1 MNTKLS
7 AQLSKL
13 LVGGLVLYFIY
24 IFITALSIVDRRH
37 IGTKNGTYINS
48 TTDNNPY
55 IAQLADRLTS
65 NCKSD
70 TCRVQYILDY
80 VTTIPYKINHINA
93 NSPQETIQKNF
104 GDCDDKSN
112 LLISL
117 LHELN
122 IESYFVLVPK
132 HIFVIV
138 ALDDGSFNNNFLGD
152 IKGLYLNGKKFYI
165 LESTAKGSSIG
176 FPFRYKISDI
186 EMIMEPFENREV
198 EVNRVEWRL

>member
-1 MNTKLS
+1 MNSKLS
-7 AQLSKL
+7 AQLSKV
-13 LVGGLVLYFIY
+13 LVGGLVLYFFY

-37 IGTKNGTYINS
+37 IGTDNGTYINS

-55 IAQLADRLTS
+55 IEQLAYKLTS
-65 NCKSD
+65 NCNSNR
-70 TCRVQYILDY
+70 CSVQNILDY

-138 ALDDGSFNNNFLGD
+138 SLDDVVLNNTT
-152 IKGLYLNGKKFYI
+152 KGLYLDGKKFYI

-176 FPFRYKISDI
+176 FRFRYSLSDI
-186 EMIMEPFENREV
+186 EMIIEPFENREI
-198 EVNRVEWRL
+198 EVREIEWGL

>member
-7 AQLSKL
+7 KQLSKV
-13 LVGGLVLYFIY
+13 LVWGLALYFLY
-24 IFITALSIVDRRH
+24 IFITALSIVDRRY
-37 IGTKNGTYINS
+37 IGTENGNYINS

-55 IAQLADRLTS
+55 IEELAHRLTS
-65 NCKSD
+65 NCNSYI
-70 TCRVQYILDY
+70 CRVQNILDY

-138 ALDDGSFNNNFLGD
+138 ALDDSSFGD
-152 IKGLYLNGKKFYI
+152 IKGLYLDGKKFYI
-165 LESTAKGSSIG
+165 LESTAKGSLIG
-176 FPFRYKISDI
+176 FPLRYKISDI
-186 EMIMEPFENREV
+186 EMIIEPFENREV

>member
-1 MNTKLS
+1 MNSKLS
-7 AQLSKL
+7 AQLSKV
-13 LVGGLVLYFIY
+13 LVGGLVLYFLY

-37 IGTKNGTYINS
+37 IGTEKGTYINS

-55 IAQLADRLTS
+55 IEQLAHTLTS

-70 TCRVQYILDY
+70 ICRVQNILDY

-138 ALDDGSFNNNFLGD
+138 ALDDSSLRD
-152 IKGLYLNGKKFYI
+152 IKGLYLDGKKFYI

-176 FPFRYKISDI
+176 FPFRYEISDI
-186 EMIMEPFENREV
+186 EMIIEPFENREV
-198 EVNRVEWRL
+198 EVNRIKWRL

>member
-1 MNTKLS
+1 MNPKLS
-7 AQLSKL
+7 TQLSQVL
-13 LVGGLVLYFIY
+13 IGGLVLYFIY

-37 IGTKNGTYINS
+37 IGTEDGTYINS
-48 TTDNNPY
+48 TTENDPG
-55 IAQLADRLTS
+55 IQKLAYELTS
-65 NCKSD
+65 NCNNNF
-70 TCRVQYILDY
+70 CRVQNILDY

-122 IESYFVLVPK
+122 LESYFVLVPK

-138 ALDDGSFNNNFLGD
+138 ALDEVYFNHAT
-152 IKGLYLNGKKFYI
+152 KGLYLDGKKFYI
-165 LESTAKGSSIG
+165 LESTAKSSPIG
-176 FPFRYKISDI
+176 FPFRYKISEI
-186 EMIMEPFENREV
+186 EMIIEPFENRKIDV
-198 EVNRVEWRL
+198 DSIEWRL